1 MKIAIVVHGRFHAF
15 DLARALLARGH
26 HVTLFTNYPGWAVE
40 RFGISRT
47 HVRSFVLHGGG
58 TRVLHRMCQKLRLAY
73 PEALAHQTFGS
84 WAVRQLKCEQWDVI
98 YCFSGIAEEML
109 QSEDIVSKLRV
120 VVRGSSH
127 IRTQARLLKEE
138 SERTGYTLD
147 CPTPWIITREE
158 REYQLAD
165 RIVVLSRFAYDS
177 FIAEGVPT
185 NKVSIMPLGS
195 QIEAFRPS
203 SDVVEVRCRRILNG
217 EPLRILY
224 VGTCSWRKGLW
235 DMLTLLRQFQSNNV
249 RFQFIGTCDPP
260 LATML
265 RDADARI
272 ELIARQPQYELPQC
286 YANSDIFIFPT
297 IEDGFAVVLAQAY
310 ASALPILTTTSC
322 AGPDMIREGQ
332 TGWILPI
339 RTPEAF
345 IERLRWC
352 DAHRTELAEM
362 VWRMYHEYQP
372 RDWNDVAADFERICE
387 DALTRMA

>member
-1 MKIAIVVHGRFHAF
+1 MKIAIVVHGRFDAF

-40 RFGISRT
+40 RFGIARVY
-47 HVRSFVLHGGG
+47 VRSFVLHGVG
-58 TRVLHRMCQKLRLAY
+58 TRILHTVCQKLRLAY
-73 PEALAHQTFGS
+73 PEALVHQTFGS
-84 WAVRQLKCEQWDVI
+84 WAVRQLMHEQWDVI

-127 IRTQARLLKEE
+127 IRTQARLLNEE
-138 SERTGYTLD
+138 AERTGCRLD

-165 RIVVLSRFAYDS
+165 RIVVLSRFAYNS
-177 FIAEGVPT
+177 FIAEGVPS

-195 QIEAFRPS
+195 QIETFRPS
-203 SDVVEVRCRRILNG
+203 LEVVEARCQRILAG

-224 VGTCSWRKGLW
+224 VGTCSWRKGMW

-249 RFQFIGTCDPP
+249 RFQFIGTCEPS

-265 RDADARI
+265 QDADTGI
-272 ELIARQPQYELPQC
+272 ELIARQPQYELPQW
-286 YANSDIFIFPT
+286 YAKNDMFIFPT

-310 ASALPILTTTSC
+310 ASAMPILTTTNC
-322 AGPDMIREGQ
+322 AGSDMIEEGQ
-332 TGWILPI
+332 TGWVLPI
-339 RTPEAF
+339 RTPETF

-362 VWRMYHEYQP
+362 VWRVYHEYQP
-372 RDWNDVAADFERICE
+372 RDWIDVAADFECMCE
-387 DALTRMA
+387 DALTRLA